1 MRIVIF
7 QSGPEI
13 NFKPDYHNSLFESHS
28 NKEELNI
35 LIVMNKKILHV
46 ISFVKVHLFL
56 IFSAS
61 CLTIRTMPIK
71 KNNQG
76 NNEKSIWYDN
86 WSNDRIQCFIKIVP
100 ENIKIMLFQ
109 IKGWGEKFASCF
121 RMVFNRNVISKNLR
135 LHYNPWIKFAV
146 ITRKV
151 FSFDVQFFVFLCKQR
166 TRDVWRVTTS

>member
-13 NFKPDYHNSLFESHS
+13 NFKPDYHDYLFESQR

-35 LIVMNKKILHV
+35 LIVIDEKILHV

-56 IFSAS
+56 IFPAS

-86 WSNDRIQCFIKIVP
+86 WSYDRIQCFIKIVS
-100 ENIKIMLFQ
+100 ENIKILLFQ
-109 IKGWGEKFASCF
+109 VKQSREKLYLEFHCIVMSF
-121 RMVFNRNVISKNLR
+121 QQQTYVS
-135 LHYNPWIKFAV
+135 
-146 ITRKV
+146 ITIHGL
-151 FSFDVQFFVFLCKQR
+151 SLL
-166 TRDVWRVTTS
+166 